1 MNNPVTHDTSDPATI
16 WTIGHS
22 THGLDAF
29 LELLARHGVQ
39 GIADVRRFPG
49 SRRHPQFGEAALRSA
64 LGAQGIAYLWLP
76 ELGGRRQASADSPNL
91 GWRNPAFRGYA
102 DHLDSREF
110 AQGLQQLLAFAKQQP
125 SALMCAER
133 LWWQCHRS
141 LIADVLRLRGIE
153 VIHILDATH
162 SLPHPYTAPARIV
175 DGQLRY
181 PAEQPAAGLQGD
193 LFS

>member
-1 MNNPVTHDTSDPATI
+1 MNHNARAPADPATI

-22 THGLDAF
+22 TQGLEAF
-29 LELLARHGVQ
+29 LELLAQHGVQ

-49 SRRHPQFGEAALRSA
+49 SRRHPQFGEAALRGA
-64 LGAQGIAYLWLP
+64 LAEQGIAYLWLP
-76 ELGGRRQASADSPNL
+76 ELGGRRQARADSPNR
-91 GWRNPAFRGYA
+91 GWRNPSFRGYA
-102 DHLDSREF
+102 DHLGSREF
-110 AQGLQQLLAFAKQQP
+110 AQGLQRLLAFAKQQP

-141 LIADVLRLRGIE
+141 LIADVLRLRGIA
-153 VIHILDATH
+153 VIHILDAAH
-162 SLPHPYTAPARIV
+162 SVVHPYTAPARII

-181 PAEQPAAGLQGD
+181 PAEQPGAALQGD